1 MGANRPGLHT
11 AVDRIWVYR
20 AAYLFLGGRQG
31 AVRLMLRR
39 PTRSASTLDQT
50 KQELARQ
57 ESELREKMEKLERMI
72 AEAPR
77 VAEELTRQQREEL
90 LVRATEERSR
100 LDVSLALHDKRF
112 GDDGRSLSPR
122 RALRKA
128 RRAGRIVFLVLVV

>member
-1 MGANRPGLHT
+1 
-11 AVDRIWVYR
+11 
-20 AAYLFLGGRQG
+20 
-31 AVRLMLRR
+31 MLRR

-57 ESELREKMEKLERMI
+57 ESELREKMEQLERMI

-90 LVRATEERSR
+90 LIRATEERSR

-122 RALRKA
+122 RALRKE
-128 RRAGRIVFLVLVV
+128 RRDGRIVFLVLVVALMIAVIWLIAHFRTF

>member
-1 MGANRPGLHT
+1 
-11 AVDRIWVYR
+11 
-20 AAYLFLGGRQG
+20 
-31 AVRLMLRR
+31 MLRR

-57 ESELREKMEKLERMI
+57 ESELREKMEQLEKMI

-90 LVRATEERSR
+90 LTRATQERSR

-112 GDDGRSLSPR
+112 GDDGRSASPR
-122 RALRKA
+122 RALRKE
-128 RRAGRIVFLVLVV
+128 RRDGRIVFLLLVIALMIAVVWLIAHFRTF

>member
-1 MGANRPGLHT
+1 
-11 AVDRIWVYR
+11 
-20 AAYLFLGGRQG
+20 
-31 AVRLMLRR
+31 MLRR

-57 ESELREKMEKLERMI
+57 ESELREKMEQLERMI

-90 LVRATEERSR
+90 LIRASEERSR

-122 RALRKA
+122 RALRKE
-128 RRAGRIVFLVLVV
+128 RRDGRIVFLLLVIALIIAVIWLIAHFRSF